1 MGRTLH
7 NYDDRDDDR
16 RTVKN
21 KFAKPAK
28 HTRNTPGSGM
38 RVINKWSEE
47 PDDIE
52 DLDRDSFNLDE
63 DGDFEYNAKYFA
75 NRK

>member
-7 NYDDRDDDR
+7 NYNDREDDRK
-16 RTVKN
+16 TVKN
-21 KFAKPAK
+21 KFTKPAK
-28 HTRNTPGSGM
+28 HTRNIPGSGM

-47 PDDIE
+47 LV
-52 DLDRDSFNLDE
+52 DLDVDDE
-63 DGDFEYNAKYFA
+63 FDDNAKYFA

>member
-1 MGRTLH
+1 MGRTQ

-16 RTVKN
+16 KTVKN
-21 KFAKPAK
+21 KFTKPAK
-28 HTRNTPGSGM
+28 HKRNTPGSGM

-47 PDDIE
+47 LV
-52 DLDRDSFNLDE
+52 DLVVDE
-63 DGDFEYNAKYFA
+63 DFDDNAKYFA

>member
-1 MGRTLH
+1 MGRTQ

-16 RTVKN
+16 KTIKN

-47 PDDIE
+47 LV
-52 DLDRDSFNLDE
+52 DLDVDDE
-63 DGDFEYNAKYFA
+63 DFDDNAKYFA

>member
-16 RTVKN
+16 RAVKN
-21 KFAKPAK
+21 KFTKPAK

-47 PDDIE
+47 SV
-52 DLDRDSFNLDE
+52 DLDVDDE
-63 DGDFEYNAKYFA
+63 FDDNAKYFA

>member
-7 NYDDRDDDR
+7 NYNDREDDRK
-16 RTVKN
+16 TVKN
-21 KFAKPAK
+21 KFTKPAK
-28 HTRNTPGSGM
+28 HTKNTPGSGM

-47 PDDIE
+47 SV
-52 DLDRDSFNLDE
+52 DLDVDD
-63 DGDFEYNAKYFA
+63 DFDDNAKYFA

>member
-1 MGRTLH
+1 MGRTR

-16 RTVKN
+16 KTIKN

-47 PDDIE
+47 LV
-52 DLDRDSFNLDE
+52 DLDVDDE
-63 DGDFEYNAKYFA
+63 DFDDNAKYFA

>member
-7 NYDDRDDDR
+7 NYNDREDDRK
-16 RTVKN
+16 TVKN
-21 KFAKPAK
+21 KFTKPAK
-28 HTRNTPGSGM
+28 HTKNTPGSGM

-47 PDDIE
+47 SI
-52 DLDRDSFNLDE
+52 DLDVDD
-63 DGDFEYNAKYFA
+63 DFDDNAKYFA

>member
-1 MGRTLH
+1 MGRTQ

-16 RTVKN
+16 KTVKN

-28 HTRNTPGSGM
+28 HKRNTPGSGM

-47 PDDIE
+47 LV
-52 DLDRDSFNLDE
+52 DLDVDDE
-63 DGDFEYNAKYFA
+63 DFDDNAKYFA

>member
-1 MGRTLH
+1 MGRTLQ

-16 RTVKN
+16 RAVKN
-21 KFAKPAK
+21 KFTKPAK
-28 HTRNTPGSGM
+28 HTRNIPGSGM

-47 PDDIE
+47 LD
-52 DLDRDSFNLDE
+52 DLDIDD
-63 DGDFEYNAKYFA
+63 DFDNNAKYFA

>member
-47 PDDIE
+47 SVD
-52 DLDRDSFNLDE
+52 LDE

>member
-16 RTVKN
+16 RAVKN
-21 KFAKPAK
+21 KFTKPAK
-28 HTRNTPGSGM
+28 HTKNTPGSGM

-47 PDDIE
+47 SDDIE

-75 NRK
+75 KS

>member
-16 RTVKN
+16 KTVKN
-21 KFAKPAK
+21 KFTKPAK

-47 PDDIE
+47 SV
-52 DLDRDSFNLDE
+52 DLDVDD
-63 DGDFEYNAKYFA
+63 DFDDNAKYFA

>member
-1 MGRTLH
+1 MGRTQ

-16 RTVKN
+16 KTVKN
-21 KFAKPAK
+21 KFTKPAK

-47 PDDIE
+47 LV
-52 DLDRDSFNLDE
+52 DLDVDE
-63 DGDFEYNAKYFA
+63 DFDDNAKYFA

>member
-16 RTVKN
+16 KTVKN
-21 KFAKPAK
+21 KFTKPAK

-47 PDDIE
+47 SV
-52 DLDRDSFNLDE
+52 DLDVDD
-63 DGDFEYNAKYFA
+63 DFDPIENI
-75 NRK
+75 